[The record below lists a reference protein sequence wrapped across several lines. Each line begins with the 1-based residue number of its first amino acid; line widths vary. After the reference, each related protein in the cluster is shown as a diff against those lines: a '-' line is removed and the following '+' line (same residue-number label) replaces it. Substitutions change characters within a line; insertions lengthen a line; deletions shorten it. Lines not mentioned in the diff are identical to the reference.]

1 MRLPRFKPC
10 GGAVSLKFLLS
21 LPFDVSGAIRGK
33 ISRLRYFYNNADP
46 FEVELDSQL
55 ATVNR
60 QEFDQAIARAAA
72 QAGAELIDGL
82 AVSGLAIE
90 SQAIK
95 VLTGKGIFET
105 KYLIGADGVYSRIG
119 EWSGLTKKRKI
130 NSTLEIE
137 LSGLDQDPQ
146 TAFIGFGQVRQGY
159 SWSFPKSDSYS
170 IGIGGRGGEK
180 LKVELDRWLT
190 FLGYSGKRD
199 FKISGHAL
207 PEPVIGARLQKGG
220 LLLAGDAA
228 GLVGPLTGEGIRY
241 AIQSAGIA
249 AKAIIAGEV
258 GNYSRLIYRQISSDF
273 RFSYLMRSLFF
284 LWPKYCY
291 RHGIKRESASND
303 LARILCGEGTFRDLF
318 LKTGGKILNPV
329 NLFKG

>member
-1 MRLPRFKPC
+1 MYDAIVVGAGPAGAASAYYLARAGLKTLLIEKMRLPRFKPC

-119 EWSGLTKKRKI
+119 EWSGLTKRER
-130 NSTLEIE
+130 STV
-137 LSGLDQDPQ
+137 LSRSSCRALTRILKQLLSVLGRSDRVIPGRSRNQ
-146 TAFIGFGQVRQGY
+146 TLIRSASV
-159 SWSFPKSDSYS
+159 
-170 IGIGGRGGEK
+170 
-180 LKVELDRWLT
+180 
-190 FLGYSGKRD
+190 
-199 FKISGHAL
+199 
-207 PEPVIGARLQKGG
+207 
-220 LLLAGDAA
+220 AG
-228 GLVGPLTGEGIRY
+228 
-241 AIQSAGIA
+241 A
-249 AKAIIAGEV
+249 AK
-258 GNYSRLIYRQISSDF
+258 N
-273 RFSYLMRSLFF
+273 
-284 LWPKYCY
+284 
-291 RHGIKRESASND
+291 
-303 LARILCGEGTFRDLF
+303 
-318 LKTGGKILNPV
+318 
-329 NLFKG
+329 